1 MTYSRKAF
9 QRARRDI
16 RDLLSTPVQAWMLAP
31 PARRTDAM
39 YRDLLTVPLDLAA
52 AGYAVTVTQTE
63 HGWCIEMR
71 RDLMDGYGLALHC
84 EARSW
89 AACLWQ
95 LAEDAG
101 SVIDDLQNKARRA
114 ARESGAAA

>member
-9 QRARRDI
+9 QCARRDI
-16 RDLLSTPVQAWMLAP
+16 RDLLSTPVQAWMLVS

-52 AGYAVTVTQTE
+52 AGYAVTVSQTE

-71 RDLMDGYGLALHC
+71 RDLMDGYELALHC

-101 SVIDDLQNKARRA
+101 GAIDDLQHKARRESERKEA
-114 ARESGAAA
+114 A